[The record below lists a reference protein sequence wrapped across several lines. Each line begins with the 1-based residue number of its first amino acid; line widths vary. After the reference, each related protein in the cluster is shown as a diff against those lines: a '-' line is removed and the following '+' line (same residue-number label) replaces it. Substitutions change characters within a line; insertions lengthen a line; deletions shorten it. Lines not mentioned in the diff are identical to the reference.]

1 MTDLVT
7 KLGFESAFFDLP
19 GLRLHAAVAGPPGA
33 PLVVLLHGFPEFWY
47 EWRHQIGPLAAAG
60 FRVIAPDQRGY
71 NLSGKAGPYDLQTVA
86 GDIARLITLAGYD
99 SAHVVGHDWGGA
111 AAWAVAGWHPD
122 KVRRLLVINL
132 PHPLAMSDAIRHL
145 NLRQYLRS
153 TYVAFFQLPGLPEW
167 SLRRDQFALLKRG
180 LLSSSLPGA
189 YSDEDL
195 ERHAQAW
202 SQPGALSAM
211 LGWYRAVGTS
221 WRMVAASRALFS
233 RIAAPTL
240 ILWGERDIALGVE
253 LAEASVPYLADG
265 RLVRYPSHTHWLPA
279 EASDEVT
286 RQLLAHLCA

>member
-7 KLGFESAFFDLP
+7 QLGFESAFFDLP